1 MLATGGDQ
9 AARWYLARA
18 WVELCSFSDPRSLVV
33 VVHTGRMSTWGTG
46 CGVPRHIA
54 VRVYERDGGVCQ
66 LGYPGCSFYATEC
79 DHIVNIARLGVDR
92 NSANDED
99 NLQAVCASCH
109 AIKTKAETR
118 AGTQARA
125 AHRRARLKLPQQKH
139 PGDW

>member
-1 MLATGGDQ
+1 
-9 AARWYLARA
+9 
-18 WVELCSFSDPRSLVV
+18 
-33 VVHTGRMSTWGTG
+33 MSTWGTG
-46 CGVPRHIA
+46 RGVPRHIA
-54 VRVYERDGGVCQ
+54 ARVHERDGGVCQ

-109 AIKTKAETR
+109 SIKTEAEKR
-118 AGTQARA
+118 AGIQARA
-125 AHRRARLKLPQQKH
+125 AHRRARLKLHPNERH